1 LIFFRY
7 GADMNKKDHWGRS
20 PIEDASRLGHKE
32 LIKSLDKAFRLKG
45 KVHLERFNSF
55 TLNLMQ

>member
-1 LIFFRY
+1 
-7 GADMNKKDHWGRS
+7 MNKKDHWGRS